1 MQNTRMKKHWTSF
14 MALALLSLFA
24 FVSCGKSD
32 PDNTGTE
39 KQEET
44 EAPQEPQGNSDPA
57 RCLIVYYSYTGHC
70 EEIVAALSSHLEAD
84 VLRIREAD
92 ESADYNANGYKLGS
106 DMINAIN
113 KAPDQAASYPAI
125 KSVDK
130 EAGEYD
136 TIIVVTP
143 LWHSRMAAIMQTYL
157 FQNSSKLKGK
167 NIGLVVSSAS
177 SGISGVEAD
186 AKRLLPDGKFYASSL
201 WINHQNHSNRARLV
215 KEWLEK
221 NKI

>member
-1 MQNTRMKKHWTSF
+1 
-14 MALALLSLFA
+14 
-24 FVSCGKSD
+24 
-32 PDNTGTE
+32 
-39 KQEET
+39 
-44 EAPQEPQGNSDPA
+44 
-57 RCLIVYYSYTGHC
+57 
-70 EEIVAALSSHLEAD
+70 
-84 VLRIREAD
+84 
-92 ESADYNANGYKLGS
+92 
-106 DMINAIN
+106 MINAIN

-157 FQNSSKLKGK
+157 FQNSDKLKGK

-186 AKRLLPDGKFYASSL
+186 AKRLLPDGNSTPPASGS
-201 WINHQNHSNRARLV
+201 ITRTTPTARV
-215 KEWLEK
+215 S
-221 NKI
+221 

>member
-14 MALALLSLFA
+14 MALALLFFFA

-44 EAPQEPQGNSDPA
+44 EAPQEPQGNSDPE

-84 VLRIREAD
+84 VLRIR
-92 ESADYNANGYKLGS
+92 
-106 DMINAIN
+106 
-113 KAPDQAASYPAI
+113 
-125 KSVDK
+125 
-130 EAGEYD
+130 
-136 TIIVVTP
+136 
-143 LWHSRMAAIMQTYL
+143 
-157 FQNSSKLKGK
+157 
-167 NIGLVVSSAS
+167 
-177 SGISGVEAD
+177 EAD